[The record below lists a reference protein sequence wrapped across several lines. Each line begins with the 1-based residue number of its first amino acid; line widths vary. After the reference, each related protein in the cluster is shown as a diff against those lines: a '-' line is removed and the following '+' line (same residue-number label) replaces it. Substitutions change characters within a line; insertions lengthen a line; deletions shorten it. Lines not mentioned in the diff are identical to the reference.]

1 MLIYA
6 SYQAET
12 QPRHAPRCTAD
23 ARSLPVWVEAQTHF
37 LREVGTMKTP
47 TDTFVCVSRAVG
59 IVLSLYLF
67 SCGVS
72 LGGVA
77 ANAAVLIP
85 FRVGEAAPAN
95 TFLAIWMAQA
105 AGFYE
110 AQGLQLEVV
119 HMAGG
124 SESGPALKAGRVH
137 LIHIGMSSVVRAN
150 ASGRGNL
157 RCIGSLSNVIRS
169 TMFAAPNVKTA
180 ADLKGGVIG
189 ISSVGSESDST
200 TTLALRRLGLTRQ
213 DVTVKEIGVDRLSAV
228 RDGRVAAA
236 VLGEPQR
243 SEAFAL
249 GLNSIFDF
257 YAERVPWLYS
267 GLTVDYGYLRDHRDT
282 LMRFLKATIEG
293 NYLAVADEKRAK
305 EVLARELKLSDPKI
319 IDTSYTN
326 FKAETPLNAAI
337 ERAGA
342 ENILAMVAPP
352 SASRNLDDYID
363 VSLID
368 ELRADGFIDAMEK
381 KYGRK

>member
-1 MLIYA
+1 MPP
-6 SYQAET
+6 SK
-12 QPRHAPRCTAD
+12 PRYAPRCTAD
-23 ARSLPVWVEAQTHF
+23 AQSSRVWVERSNAFVITG
-37 LREVGTMKTP
+37 EVGAMKIP
-47 TDTFVCVSRAVG
+47 INSFVYVSQAVG
-59 IVLSLYLF
+59 IVLSLYLV
-67 SCGVS
+67 SRGLS
-72 LGGVA
+72 LGGFA
-77 ANAAVLIP
+77 ANAAELIP
-85 FRVGEAAPAN
+85 FRVGEPAPAN
-95 TFLAIWMAQA
+95 TFLAIWIAQA

-119 HMAGG
+119 HMVGG

-137 LIHIGMSSVVRAN
+137 LIHIGMSSVISAN
-150 ASGRGNL
+150 MSGRGNL

-180 ADLKGGVIG
+180 PDLKGGVVG

-228 RDGRVAAA
+228 RDGRVAAT

-249 GLNSIFDF
+249 GLNPIFDF
-257 YAERVPWLYS
+257 YAERIPWLYS
-267 GLTVDYGYLRDHRDT
+267 GLTVDYDYLRYHRDT
-282 LMRFLKATIEG
+282 LVRFLKATIEG

-319 IDTSYTN
+319 TDTSYAN

-337 ERAGA
+337 DRTGA

-363 VSLID
+363 MSLID
-368 ELRADGFIDAMEK
+368 DLRADGFIDTMEK